1 MAAAAGAASGVPS
14 TVAMGSMGAVAD
26 PNWAAL
32 SQVDMMAATDAQEA
46 EGSMPSALPEPP
58 ATAAAAPAAPAAP
71 TPPQTEAGGSA
82 AAVQTISYRPGPS
95 IHTAEVLALIVKY
108 FPAAEIGNAMAV
120 SRCESGHSNAI
131 GALNSNGTRDWG
143 VFQLN
148 DGGTLQGALRR
159 IGVAFGSTAEAQQL
173 ALDAETNVR
182 AARVIWADRGWAPW
196 VCAYKTGVV
205 ASLYSRTPGPMAG
218 KYDERGLV
226 GTVDLTRTQP
236 ASGTP
241 MPAPA
246 LPASTPTAPA
256 AAPPT
261 PTATTTPPAGP
272 PPSSTPTAPTG
283 QPPTTSGS
291 PSAPPPATPPPGQTP
306 PATGSPTAAP
316 AQTTP
321 PVPGT
326 AGPTATAPAAST
338 DPQATPTQPAGN

>member
-1 MAAAAGAASGVPS
+1 MGRSNTTAGAGLIGGAAVALVAVVSLTAAGSVDPGRTAAMLTAPHATALGLLHEVEP
-14 TVAMGSMGAVAD
+14 
-26 PNWAAL
+26 AA
-32 SQVDMMAATDAQEA
+32 QA
-46 EGSMPSALPEPP
+46 
-58 ATAAAAPAAPAAP
+58 AAAAPTPEPAPAIAQAVATIAP
-71 TPPQTEAGGSA
+71 SSQINTAG
-82 AAVQTISYRPGPS
+82 
-95 IHTAEVLALIVKY
+95 VLALVQRY

-182 AARVIWADRGWAPW
+182 AARVIWANRGWAPW

-226 GTVDLTRTQP
+226 GAVDLTRTQP